1 VADER
6 PPVRVRVL
14 RPLTDFLHT
23 EAAGGVALLA
33 ATAVALMWANS
44 VWQAS
49 YIDLWHHQLTLGV
62 GRYDI
67 SLDLQ
72 EWINDGLMAIFF
84 FVVGLEIKRELVV
97 GELRQPRRAALPAI
111 AAVGGMVVP
120 ALIYAAFNTGGAGA
134 NGWAIPMATDIAMAI
149 GVLSL
154 LGAAVD
160 PALKLFVLA
169 LAIVDDIGAIVVIGV
184 FYSQGFDAAAA
195 TIAVALV
202 GAVLACRALGV
213 RAIAVYVVIGVAMW
227 VAVYESGIHATIA
240 GVALGLLTPTSP
252 RRPDEPEGPST
263 VEWLEHVLHP
273 WSSFVVVPL
282 FALANAGVVVSSQAL
297 ADAWSSSITHG
308 VVAGLVIGKLIG
320 VSTFTWL
327 AVRFGIGELP
337 ETISWRGVVGISA
350 LAGIGFTVSLF
361 VTSLAFDD
369 PALRDEAKIAI
380 LVAST
385 LAAVLG
391 SAILLQARSGRLPPA
406 GAS

>member
-1 VADER
+1 MAGDER
-6 PPVRVRVL
+6 PPPVRVRVL
-14 RPLTDFLHT
+14 RPLSDFLHT
-23 EAAGGVALLA
+23 EAAGGVALLT
-33 ATAVALMWANS
+33 ATVIALMWANS
-44 VWQAS
+44 AWQAS
-49 YIDLWHHQLTLGV
+49 YIDLWHHQLTIGV
-62 GRYDI
+62 GTHDI

-120 ALIYAAFNTGGAGA
+120 ALIYAAFNAGGEGS

-160 PALKLFVLA
+160 PALKLFLLA
-169 LAIVDDIGAIVVIGV
+169 LAIVDDIGAIVVIAV
-184 FYSQGFDAAAA
+184 FYSHGFDALAA
-195 TIAVALV
+195 TIAVAIV
-202 GAVLACRALGV
+202 AGVVACRALGV
-213 RAIAVYVVIGVAMW
+213 RAVAVYVVLGIALW

-240 GVALGLLTPTSP
+240 GVVLGLLAPTSP
-252 RRPDEPEGPST
+252 RRPEDPEGPST
-263 VEWLEHVLHP
+263 IEWLEHLLHP
-273 WSSFVVVPL
+273 WSSFVIVPL
-282 FALANAGVVVSSQAL
+282 FALANAGVVISSHAL

-308 VVAGLVIGKLIG
+308 VVAGLVIGKLVG

-327 AVRFGIGELP
+327 AVRLGVGELP
-337 ETISWRGVVGISA
+337 AATPWRSVIGIGA

-369 PALRDEAKIAI
+369 PVLQDEAKIAI
-380 LVAST
+380 LLAST
-385 LAAVLG
+385 LAALLG
-391 SAILLQARSGRLPPA
+391 SAILLQARSAARSRA
-406 GAS
+406 